1 MKELEFNNEMI
12 RRATEWAENLGGIYN
27 SITSGDGNFAGRLG
41 ELAFANYIGEEVKD
55 NKDFDVVHNGEK
67 LEVKTKRRAV
77 APLPYYEGSV
87 AMTSEHQRPDRY
99 VFMSLQF
106 EKSGRHAQP
115 ADGLK
120 RRGGKWYKNLQKVW
134 YCGDMDAR
142 EFFRTSVIWKRGD
155 KDSSNGFKTLV
166 DMYNIPHDKLDVSF

>member
-12 RRATEWAENLGGIYN
+12 KRATDWAENLGGIYN

-41 ELAFANYIGEEVKD
+41 ELAFANYIGEEVED

-77 APLPYYEGSV
+77 APLHYYEGSV

-106 EKSGRHAQP
+106 ERVGDTDNQRMASKGVGGSGTKIS
-115 ADGLK
+115 K
-120 RRGGKWYKNLQKVW
+120 R
-134 YCGDMDAR
+134 CGTAG
-142 EFFRTSVIWKRGD
+142 IWMQEN
-155 KDSSNGFKTLV
+155 SS
-166 DMYNIPHDKLDVSF
+166 KLL